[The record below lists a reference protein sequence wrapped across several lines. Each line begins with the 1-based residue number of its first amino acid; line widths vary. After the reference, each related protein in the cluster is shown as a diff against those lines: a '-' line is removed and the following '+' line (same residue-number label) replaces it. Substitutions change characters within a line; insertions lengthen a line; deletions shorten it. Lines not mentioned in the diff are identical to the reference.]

1 MKCYKGNL
9 FIAPA
14 SYFIENLEGQERE
27 NFKNGVFQ
35 YDNMVCGMVEEINF
49 ENKRFLVSFKAPD
62 DNYAEPVI
70 DLSIDCYCADLS
82 KFHWVKGVQRIDFY
96 QFLKIKERDIID
108 RIKKEQRYG
117 KKEGLQQGAYGS
129 L

>member
-1 MKCYKGNL
+1 MERFYKKNL

-35 YDNMVCGMVEEINF
+35 YDNMVCGMVKKISF

-70 DLSIDCYCADLS
+70 TLSIDCYGVDLS
-82 KFHWVKGVQRIDFY
+82 KFHVVESVERIDFY

-108 RIKKEQRYG
+108 IIKKEQRYG
-117 KKEGLQQGAYGS
+117 KEEGL
-129 L
+129 

>member
-1 MKCYKGNL
+1 MKCHKGTL

-14 SYFIENLEGQERE
+14 SYFIENLEGQEKE

-70 DLSIDCYCADLS
+70 DLSIDCYGADLS
-82 KFHWVKGVQRIDFY
+82 KFHCVKSVQGIDFY
-96 QFLKIKERDIID
+96 HFLKIKEQDIID
-108 RIKKEQRYG
+108 IIKKEQRHG
-117 KKEGLQQGAYGS
+117 KKEGL
-129 L
+129 

>member
-1 MKCYKGNL
+1 MEKFYKKNL
-9 FIAPA
+9 FVAPA

-27 NFKNGVFQ
+27 NFENGVFQ
-35 YDNMVCGMVEEINF
+35 YDGMVCGMVKEISF

-70 DLSIDCYCADLS
+70 ILSIDCYGADLS
-82 KFHWVKGVQRIDFY
+82 KFHVVESVERIDFY

-108 RIKKEQRYG
+108 IIKKEQRYG
-117 KKEGLQQGAYGS
+117 KEEGL
-129 L
+129 

>member
-1 MKCYKGNL
+1 MGRYYKRYYKNNL

-35 YDNMVCGMVEEINF
+35 YDNMVCGIVEEIDF

-62 DNYAEPVI
+62 GNYAEPVI
-70 DLSIDCYCADLS
+70 TLSIDSSGVDLN
-82 KFHWVKGVQRIDFY
+82 KFHRVKSGQRIDFY
-96 QFLKIKERDIID
+96 QFLKIKEQDIIGI
-108 RIKKEQRYG
+108 IKNK
-117 KKEGLQQGAYGS
+117 AYG
-129 L
+129 